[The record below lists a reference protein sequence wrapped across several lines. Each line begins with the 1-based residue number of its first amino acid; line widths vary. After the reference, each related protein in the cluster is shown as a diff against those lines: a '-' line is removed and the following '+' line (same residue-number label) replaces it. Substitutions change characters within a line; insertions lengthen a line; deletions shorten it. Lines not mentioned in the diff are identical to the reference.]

1 MYKLMGL
8 EDIVRIPPR
17 LFGKPLKEAAL
28 EILRESFEGR
38 VIEGIGLII
47 SVLDAEV
54 SEEGYLTFGDGS
66 SYHTAHF
73 TALVYSAVNQ
83 EVVEGEVILVEN
95 IGLTVRLGAVEGFVH
110 KSQVFPTKDVLY
122 DRDQGIV
129 IAESG
134 KRIIRRGD
142 IVRARIIGFG
152 FDEQRGVLSIR
163 LTMRQPY
170 LGKLEYIRELIE
182 RQQRGEQSAKA

>member
-1 MYKLMGL
+1 MYKLIVF
-8 EDIVRIPPR
+8 EDVIRIPPR
-17 LFGKPLKEAAL
+17 LFGKPLREAAL

-38 VIEGIGLII
+38 VLEGIGLVV
-47 SVLDAEV
+47 SVLDAEA

-66 SYHTAHF
+66 SYHQARF
-73 TALVYSAVNQ
+73 TALVFSAVNQ
-83 EVVEGEVILVEN
+83 EVVEGEVVLVEN
-95 IGLTVRLGAVEGFVH
+95 IGITVRLGAVDGFVH
-110 KSQVFPTKDVLY
+110 KSQVFPTRDVMY

-142 IVRARIIGFG
+142 IVRARVIGVG
-152 FDEQRGVLSIR
+152 YDEQRGVMRVR

-170 LGKLEYIRELIE
+170 LGKLEYVKELVE
-182 RQQRGEQSAKA
+182 KVRGEKQSA